1 MRIAL
6 DLTST
11 PKSKTGIGRY
21 MLGLI
26 KGLQEADSENEYYL
40 FAQDD
45 DLDGFGVYKD
55 NFHMVPCKAK
65 ILRKQ
70 WVRIIWEQVVF
81 PWRLRKNKADVLL
94 CPNYSMPYPVRL
106 VYRRMAVV
114 NAFHDMAYFMFPE
127 LYIGWKREIFKWY
140 IKRSARSTDKI
151 ITISENSKEDIP
163 KFCNP
168 KNENITVTYMGVK
181 EDFFNGTPAGDDILS
196 KYKIDGEY
204 IYYVGTL
211 EPRKNVIGLIRGY
224 KLLPEEIRQKY
235 KLVITGKKG
244 WFYEELFNTV
254 NADPDL
260 RYNVVFTGFVDDKDM
275 IPLLKRASA
284 FAYVSLYEG
293 FGIPVAEAMAAGV
306 PCVTSDRS
314 SMKEIAEG
322 YGFLADPESPESI
335 SEKLEQALHASE
347 ASRGSTA
354 TDGVINIENQ
364 AAIDRIKSAQEHARM
379 YNWKACA
386 EGTISSFGEACGR
399 RASL

>member
-21 MLGLI
+21 MLGLL
-26 KGLQEADSENEYYL
+26 KGLQEVDDENEYLL

-45 DLDGFGVYKD
+45 DLDGFGVYKE
-55 NFHMVPCKAK
+55 NFRFIPCSSKK
-65 ILRKQ
+65 LRKQ

-81 PWRLRKNKADVLL
+81 PWRLRRAKADVLL

-106 VYRRMAVV
+106 VHPKMAVV

-140 IKRSARSTDKI
+140 IRRSARSTDKI

-163 KFCNP
+163 KFCKPRN
-168 KNENITVTYMGVK
+168 KDITVTYMGVK
-181 EDFFNGTPAGDDILS
+181 EEFYTGLPASDEILNKYRISGD
-196 KYKIDGEY
+196 Y

-211 EPRKNVIGLIRGY
+211 EPRKNVKGLIEGY
-224 KLLPEEIRQKY
+224 KLLPDDVRRAC

-244 WFYEELFNTV
+244 WFYEELFNMV
-254 NADPDL
+254 NRDPEL
-260 RYNVVFTGFVDDKDM
+260 REEVIFTGFVDDEDM
-275 IPLLKRASA
+275 IPLLKRARA

-306 PCVTSDRS
+306 PCVTSNRS

-322 YGFLADPESPESI
+322 YGFLADPEDPSSI
-335 SEKLEQALHASE
+335 KENLWNAIKTDKGSSKVKE
-347 ASRGSTA
+347 AR
-354 TDGVINIENQ
+354 
-364 AAIDRIKSAQEHARM
+364 EHARM
-379 YNWKACA
+379 FSWKSCA
-386 EGTISSFGEACGR
+386 EGTVRAFCEAAGR
-399 RASL
+399 RASS

>member
-26 KGLQEADSENEYYL
+26 KGLQEVDGENEYYL

-45 DLDGFGVYKD
+45 DLDGFGVYRD
-55 NFHMVPCKAK
+55 NFHMVPCSSK

-70 WVRIIWEQVVF
+70 WVRIIWEQIVF
-81 PWRLRKNKADVLL
+81 PWRLRKAKADVLL

-106 VYRRMAVV
+106 VYHRMAVV

-140 IKRSARSTDKI
+140 IRRSARSTDKI

-163 KFCNP
+163 KFCKPRN
-168 KNENITVTYMGVK
+168 KDITVTYMGVK
-181 EDFFNGTPAGDDILS
+181 EDFFEGSAADDATLK
-196 KYKIDGEY
+196 KYRITGEY
-204 IYYVGTL
+204 VYYVGTL
-211 EPRKNVIGLIRGY
+211 EPRKNVMGLIKGY
-224 KLLPEEIRQKY
+224 RLLPKETRDRY

-254 NADPDL
+254 NADPEL
-260 RYNVVFTGFVDDKDM
+260 RENVVFTGFVDDEDM

-306 PCVTSDRS
+306 PCVTSNRS

-335 SEKLEQALHASE
+335 KDKLTEALAEDKVS
-347 ASRGSTA
+347 
-354 TDGVINIENQ
+354 
-364 AAIDRIKSAQEHARM
+364 DRIKAARDHARM
-379 YNWKACA
+379 FSWKACA
-386 EGTISSFGEACGR
+386 EGTVKSFGEACGR
-399 RASL
+399 RTS

>member
-168 KNENITVTYMGVK
+168 KNKNITVTYMGVK

-224 KLLPEEIRQKY
+224 KLLPEELRQKY

-260 RYNVVFTGFVDDKDM
+260 RYNVVFTGFVDDMDM

-335 SEKLEQALHASE
+335 RDKLAEALAEGKDS
-347 ASRGSTA
+347 SK
-354 TDGVINIENQ
+354 
-364 AAIDRIKSAQEHARM
+364 IKSAQEHARM

>member
-21 MLGLI
+21 MLGLL
-26 KGLQEADSENEYYL
+26 KGLQEVDDGNEYLL

-55 NFHMVPCKAK
+55 NFKFIPCNSKV
-65 ILRKQ
+65 LRKQ

-106 VYRRMAVV
+106 VHRKMAVV

-151 ITISENSKEDIP
+151 ITISENSREDIP
-163 KFCNP
+163 KFCRP
-168 KNENITVTYMGVK
+168 KNTNITVTYMGVK
-181 EDFFNGTPAGDDILS
+181 EDFFEGTPASDDTLK
-196 KYKIDGEY
+196 KYRVTGEY

-211 EPRKNVIGLIRGY
+211 EPRKNVKGLIDGY
-224 KLLPEEIRQKY
+224 RLLPKETRDQY

-254 NADPDL
+254 NADPEL
-260 RYNVVFTGFVDDKDM
+260 RENVVFTGFVDDHDM

-306 PCVTSDRS
+306 PCVTSNRS

-322 YGFLADPESPESI
+322 FGFLADPESPESI
-335 SEKLEQALHASE
+335 RDKLAEALAEGKDS
-347 ASRGSTA
+347 SK
-354 TDGVINIENQ
+354 
-364 AAIDRIKSAQEHARM
+364 IKAAQEHARM
-379 YNWKACA
+379 FTWKACA
-386 EGTISSFGEACGR
+386 EGTVSSFGEACGR

>member
-21 MLGLI
+21 MLGLL
-26 KGLQEADSENEYYL
+26 KGLQEVDDENEYLL

-45 DLDGFGVYKD
+45 DLDGFGVYKE
-55 NFHMVPCKAK
+55 NFHFIPCSAK
-65 ILRKQ
+65 SLRKQ

-81 PWRLRKNKADVLL
+81 PWRLCKAKADVLL

-106 VYRRMAVV
+106 VHPKMAVV

-140 IKRSARSTDKI
+140 IRRSARSTDKI

-163 KFCNP
+163 KFCKP
-168 KNENITVTYMGVK
+168 KNPDITVTYMGAK
-181 EDFFNGTPAGDDILS
+181 EEFFEGEPASDETLS
-196 KYKIDGEY
+196 KYRVTGEY

-211 EPRKNVIGLIRGY
+211 EPRKNVKGLISGY
-224 KLLPEEIRQKY
+224 KLLPKEVRDKY

-244 WFYEELFNTV
+244 WFYDELFSMV
-254 NADPDL
+254 NKDPEL
-260 RYNVVFTGFVDDKDM
+260 SNNVIFTGFVDDEDM
-275 IPLLKRASA
+275 IPLMRRASA

-293 FGIPVAEAMAAGV
+293 FGIPVVEAMAAGV
-306 PCVTSDRS
+306 PTVTSNKS

-322 YGFLADPESPESI
+322 YGFLADPDDPKSI
-335 SEKLEQALHASE
+335 AEQLEAALNTSK
-347 ASRGSTA
+347 
-354 TDGVINIENQ
+354 DDKI
-364 AAIDRIKSAQEHARM
+364 IKDAKEHARIF
-379 YNWKACA
+379 NWKACA
-386 EGTISSFGEACGR
+386 QDTIRSFGEAAGR
-399 RASL
+399 RVS

>member
-168 KNENITVTYMGVK
+168 KNKNITVTYMGVK
-181 EDFFNGTPAGDDILS
+181 EDFFNSTPAGDDTLS

-224 KLLPEEIRQKY
+224 KLLPEELRQKY

-260 RYNVVFTGFVDDKDM
+260 RYNVVFTGFVDDMDM

-335 SEKLEQALHASE
+335 RDKLAEALAEGKDS
-347 ASRGSTA
+347 SK
-354 TDGVINIENQ
+354 
-364 AAIDRIKSAQEHARM
+364 IKSAQEHARM

>member
-1 MRIAL
+1 
-6 DLTST
+6 
-11 PKSKTGIGRY
+11 
-21 MLGLI
+21 MLGLL
-26 KGLQEADSENEYYL
+26 KGLQEVDDENEYLL

-55 NFHMVPCKAK
+55 NFKFIPCSSKT
-65 ILRKQ
+65 LRKQ

-81 PWRLRKNKADVLL
+81 PWRLKKAGADVLL
-94 CPNYSMPYPVRL
+94 CPNYSMPYQVRL
-106 VYRRMAVV
+106 VHHKMAVV

-163 KFCNP
+163 KFCKP
-168 KNENITVTYMGVK
+168 KNKDITVTYMGVK
-181 EDFFNGTPAGDDILS
+181 EDFFEGAPADDVTLA
-196 KYKIDGEY
+196 KYRITGEY

-211 EPRKNVIGLIRGY
+211 EPRKNVKGLISGY
-224 KLLPEEIRQKY
+224 RLLPKETRDKY

-244 WFYEELFNTV
+244 WFYDELFSMV
-254 NADPDL
+254 NKDPEL
-260 RYNVVFTGFVDDKDM
+260 RENVIFTGFVDDEDM

-306 PCVTSDRS
+306 PCVTSNRS

-322 YGFLADPESPESI
+322 YGFLADPDSAESI
-335 SEKLEQALHASE
+335 SDQLKAALETSKD
-347 ASRGSTA
+347 S
-354 TDGVINIENQ
+354 DK
-364 AAIDRIKSAQEHARM
+364 IKSAQEHARM
-379 YNWKACA
+379 FTWKACA
-386 EGTISSFGEACGR
+386 EGTIKAFSEACGR
-399 RASL
+399 RAS

>member
-11 PKSKTGIGRY
+11 PKAKTGIGRY

-26 KGLQEADSENEYYL
+26 KGLQQVDDENEYYL

-55 NFHMVPCKAK
+55 NFHMVPADSKV
-65 ILRKQ
+65 LRKQ
-70 WVRIIWEQVVF
+70 WIRIIWEQTVF
-81 PWRLRKNKADVLL
+81 PWRLRKVKADVLL

-114 NAFHDMAYFMFPE
+114 NAFHDMAYFSFPE

-151 ITISENSKEDIP
+151 ITISENSKLDIP

-168 KNENITVTYMGVK
+168 RNKDISVTYMGVK
-181 EDFFNGTPAGDDILS
+181 EEFYDGVPADDDVLAKYRISGD
-196 KYKIDGEY
+196 Y

-211 EPRKNVIGLIRGY
+211 EPRKNVLGLIKAYG
-224 KLLPEEIRQKY
+224 LLPDDMREKY
-235 KLVITGKKG
+235 RLVITGKKG
-244 WFYEELFNTV
+244 WFYEELFDTV
-254 NADPDL
+254 NADDKL
-260 RYNVVFTGFVDDKDM
+260 KDNVIFTGFVDDEDM
-275 IPLLKRASA
+275 IPLLKRANA

-306 PCVTSDRS
+306 PVVTSDCS

-322 YGFLADPESPESI
+322 YGFLADPGAPQSI
-335 SEKLEQALHASE
+335 ADKLSE
-347 ASRGSTA
+347 ALRLSEAAREGSEEA
-354 TDGVINIENQ
+354 LGRLNL
-364 AAIDRIKSAQEHARM
+364 AREHARL
-379 YNWKACA
+379 YSWDKCA
-386 EGTISSFGEACGR
+386 SGTVSAFGEACGR
-399 RASL
+399 RAALRARA

>member
-1 MRIAL
+1 LRIAL

-21 MLGLI
+21 MLGLL
-26 KGLQEADSENEYYL
+26 KGLQEVDDENEYLL

-55 NFHMVPCKAK
+55 NFKFIPCSSKT
-65 ILRKQ
+65 LRKQ

-81 PWRLRKNKADVLL
+81 PWRLRKAKADVLL

-106 VYRRMAVV
+106 VHHKMAVV

-163 KFCNP
+163 KFCKP
-168 KNENITVTYMGVK
+168 KNKDITVTYMGVK
-181 EDFFNGTPAGDDILS
+181 EDFFEGAPADDVTLA
-196 KYKIDGEY
+196 KYRITGEY

-211 EPRKNVIGLIRGY
+211 EPRKNVKGLISGY
-224 KLLPEEIRQKY
+224 RLLPEETRKKY

-244 WFYEELFNTV
+244 WFYDELFSMV
-254 NADPDL
+254 NKDPEL
-260 RYNVVFTGFVDDKDM
+260 RENVIFTGFVDDEDM

-306 PCVTSDRS
+306 PCVTSNRS

-322 YGFLADPESPESI
+322 YGFLADPDSAESI
-335 SEKLEQALHASE
+335 SGQLKAALETRKDS
-347 ASRGSTA
+347 
-354 TDGVINIENQ
+354 DK
-364 AAIDRIKSAQEHARM
+364 IKSAQEHARM
-379 YNWKACA
+379 FTWKACA
-386 EGTISSFGEACGR
+386 EGTIKAFSEACGR
-399 RASL
+399 RAS

>member
-1 MRIAL
+1 
-6 DLTST
+6 
-11 PKSKTGIGRY
+11 

-26 KGLQEADSENEYYL
+26 KGLQEVDDENEYYL

-55 NFHMVPCKAK
+55 NFHMVPCSSVK
-65 ILRKQ
+65 LRKQ

-81 PWRLRKNKADVLL
+81 PWRLKKTKADVLL

-106 VYRRMAVV
+106 VYHKMAVV

-140 IKRSARSTDKI
+140 IRRSARSTDKI
-151 ITISENSKEDIP
+151 ITISENSREDIP
-163 KFCNP
+163 KFCKP
-168 KNENITVTYMGVK
+168 KNTNITVTYMGVK
-181 EDFFNGTPAGDDILS
+181 EDFFDGTPASDATLA
-196 KYKIDGEY
+196 KYKVTGEY

-211 EPRKNVIGLIRGY
+211 EPRKNVKGLIAGY
-224 KLLPEEIRQKY
+224 RLLPQETREKY

-254 NADPDL
+254 NADPEL
-260 RYNVVFTGFVDDKDM
+260 RDNVVFTGFVDDEDM

-306 PCVTSDRS
+306 PCVTSNRS

-322 YGFLADPESPESI
+322 YGFLADPDSAESI
-335 SEKLEQALHASE
+335 KEQLQAALQTSKDSEK
-347 ASRGSTA
+347 
-354 TDGVINIENQ
+354 
-364 AAIDRIKSAQEHARM
+364 IKHAQEHARRF
-379 YNWKACA
+379 NWRSCA
-386 EGTISSFGEACGR
+386 EGTISAFGEACGR
-399 RASL
+399 RTSL

>member
-26 KGLQEADSENEYYL
+26 KGLQEVDDKNEYYL

-45 DLDGFGVYKD
+45 DLDGFGVYKS
-55 NFHMVPCKAK
+55 NFHMVPCNHK

-81 PWRLRKNKADVLL
+81 PWRLRRAKADVLL

-106 VYRRMAVV
+106 VHHRMATV

-127 LYIGWKREIFKWY
+127 LYVGWKREIFKWY
-140 IKRSARSTDKI
+140 IRRSARSTDKI
-151 ITISENSKEDIP
+151 ITISENSREDIP
-163 KFCNP
+163 KFCRP
-168 KNENITVTYMGVK
+168 KNKDITVTYMGVK
-181 EDFFNGTPAGDDILS
+181 EDFFDGTPADDATLA
-196 KYKIDGEY
+196 KYRITGEY

-211 EPRKNVIGLIRGY
+211 EPRKNVKGLISGY
-224 KLLPEEIRQKY
+224 RLLPKEIRDKY

-244 WFYEELFNTV
+244 WFYEELFDTV
-254 NADPDL
+254 NADPEL
-260 RYNVVFTGFVDDKDM
+260 SKNVVFTGFVDDQDM
-275 IPLLKRASA
+275 IPLMKRASA

-306 PCVTSDRS
+306 PCVTSNRS
-314 SMKEIAEG
+314 SMKEIADS
-322 YGFLADPESPESI
+322 YGFLADPDSPESI
-335 SEKLEQALHASE
+335 MNELANALMLADNLRSGSEE
-347 ASRGSTA
+347 AEYT
-354 TDGVINIENQ
+354 
-364 AAIDRIKSAQEHARM
+364 IKKTQEHARKFS
-379 YNWKACA
+379 WRSCA
-386 EGTISSFGEACGR
+386 EGTISAFDEACGR
-399 RASL
+399 RTS

>member
-26 KGLQEADSENEYYL
+26 KGLQEVDNENEYYL

-55 NFHMVPCKAK
+55 NFHMVPCSSSK
-65 ILRKQ
+65 LRKQ

-81 PWRLRKNKADVLL
+81 PWRLKKTKADVLL

-106 VYRRMAVV
+106 VYHKMAVV

-140 IKRSARSTDKI
+140 IRRSARSTDKI
-151 ITISENSKEDIP
+151 ITISENSREDIP
-163 KFCNP
+163 KFCKP
-168 KNENITVTYMGVK
+168 KNTNITVTYMGVK
-181 EDFFNGTPAGDDILS
+181 EDFFDGTPASDETLA
-196 KYKIDGEY
+196 KYKVTGEY

-211 EPRKNVIGLIRGY
+211 EPRKNVKGLIAGY
-224 KLLPEEIRQKY
+224 RLLPQETREKY

-254 NADPDL
+254 NADPEL
-260 RYNVVFTGFVDDKDM
+260 RDNVVFTGFVDDEDM

-306 PCVTSDRS
+306 PCVTSNRS

-322 YGFLADPESPESI
+322 YGFLADPDSAESI
-335 SEKLEQALHASE
+335 KEQLQAALNTDKDSEKI
-347 ASRGSTA
+347 R
-354 TDGVINIENQ
+354 
-364 AAIDRIKSAQEHARM
+364 SAQEHARKF
-379 YNWKACA
+379 NWRSCA
-386 EGTISSFGEACGR
+386 EGTISAFGEACGR
-399 RASL
+399 RTSL

>member
-1 MRIAL
+1 LRIAL

-11 PKSKTGIGRY
+11 PKAKTGIGRY

-26 KGLQEADSENEYYL
+26 KGLQQVDDENEYYL

-55 NFHMVPCKAK
+55 NFHMVPADSKV
-65 ILRKQ
+65 LRKQ
-70 WVRIIWEQVVF
+70 WIRIIWEQTVF
-81 PWRLRKNKADVLL
+81 PWRLRKVKADVLL

-114 NAFHDMAYFMFPE
+114 NAFHDMAYFSFPE

-151 ITISENSKEDIP
+151 ITISENSKLDIP

-168 KNENITVTYMGVK
+168 RNKDISVTYMGVK
-181 EDFFNGTPAGDDILS
+181 EEFYDGVPADDDVLAKYRISGD
-196 KYKIDGEY
+196 Y

-211 EPRKNVIGLIRGY
+211 EPRKNVLGLIKAYG
-224 KLLPEEIRQKY
+224 LLPDDMREKY
-235 KLVITGKKG
+235 RLVITGKKG
-244 WFYEELFNTV
+244 WFYEELFDTV
-254 NADPDL
+254 NADDKL
-260 RYNVVFTGFVDDKDM
+260 KDNVIFTGFVDDEDM
-275 IPLLKRASA
+275 IPLLKRANA

-306 PCVTSDRS
+306 PVVTSDCS

-322 YGFLADPESPESI
+322 YGFLADPGSPESI
-335 SEKLEQALHASE
+335 ADKLSE
-347 ASRGSTA
+347 ALRLSEAAREGSEEA
-354 TDGVINIENQ
+354 LGRLNL
-364 AAIDRIKSAQEHARM
+364 AREHARL
-379 YNWKACA
+379 YSWDKCA
-386 EGTISSFGEACGR
+386 SGTVSAFGEACGR
-399 RASL
+399 RDALRARA

>member
-26 KGLQEADSENEYYL
+26 KGLQEVDDENEYFL

-55 NFHMVPCKAK
+55 NFHMVPCSSK

-70 WVRIIWEQVVF
+70 WVRIIWEQIVF
-81 PWRLRKNKADVLL
+81 PWRLSKAKADVLL

-106 VYRRMAVV
+106 VSPKTAVV

-140 IKRSARSTDKI
+140 IRRSAVSTDKI

-163 KFCNP
+163 KFCRP
-168 KNENITVTYMGVK
+168 KNTNIDVTYMGVK
-181 EDFFNGTPAGDDILS
+181 EAFFEGVPADDGILD
-196 KYKIDGEY
+196 KYGIKGEY

-211 EPRKNVIGLIRGY
+211 EPRKNVKGLIKGY
-224 KLLPEEIRQKY
+224 RLLPKEVRDKY
-235 KLVITGKKG
+235 RLVITGKKG
-244 WFYEELFNTV
+244 WFYEELFDEV
-254 NADPDL
+254 NGDPEL
-260 RYNVVFTGFVDDKDM
+260 RDEVVFTGFVDDEDM

-306 PCVTSDRS
+306 PTVTSDRS

-322 YGFLADPESPESI
+322 YGFLADPDDPESI
-335 SEKLEQALHASE
+335 KKMLLEALTTDKDSE
-347 ASRGSTA
+347 
-354 TDGVINIENQ
+354 
-364 AAIDRIKSAQEHARM
+364 RIRKAQDHARM
-379 YNWKACA
+379 FTWKSCA
-386 EGTISSFGEACGR
+386 EGTVSAFCEAYDR
-399 RASL
+399 RHA

>member
-21 MLGLI
+21 MLGLL
-26 KGLQEADSENEYYL
+26 KGLQEVDDENEYLL

-55 NFHMVPCKAK
+55 NFKFIPCSSKK
-65 ILRKQ
+65 LRKQ
-70 WVRIIWEQVVF
+70 WVRILWEQVVF
-81 PWRLRKNKADVLL
+81 PWRLKKAGADVLL

-106 VYRRMAVV
+106 VHHKMAVV

-163 KFCNP
+163 KFCKP
-168 KNENITVTYMGVK
+168 KNTDITVTYMGAK
-181 EDFFNGTPAGDDILS
+181 KDFFEGQPASDETLA
-196 KYKIDGEY
+196 KYRITGEY

-211 EPRKNVIGLIRGY
+211 EPRKNVKGLIEGY
-224 KLLPEEIRQKY
+224 KLLPKETRNKY

-244 WFYEELFNTV
+244 WFYDELFSMV
-254 NADPDL
+254 NRDPEL
-260 RYNVVFTGFVDDKDM
+260 RENVIFTGFVDDEDM
-275 IPLLKRASA
+275 IPLMKRASA

-293 FGIPVAEAMAAGV
+293 FGIPVVEAMAAGV
-306 PCVTSDRS
+306 PTVTSNRS

-322 YGFLADPESPESI
+322 YGFLADPDNAQSI
-335 SEKLEQALHASE
+335 SDQL
-347 ASRGSTA
+347 
-354 TDGVINIENQ
+354 Q
-364 AAIDRIKSAQEHARM
+364 AAVNTSKDDERIKNAQEHARI
-379 YNWKACA
+379 YNWKSCA
-386 EGTISSFGEACGR
+386 EGTIKSFCEACDR
-399 RASL
+399 RTS